1 MSIGERPLS
10 NIRFTEDINLMAGSN
25 SDLQALRSSS
35 ADGVETSS
43 DKGEVIVNTV
53 RQGKAEVCLSDV
65 HSVEVRT
72 FKYVGAMLFKDGSC
86 VARILITALQS
97 R

>member
-65 HSVEVRT
+65 HSGGTDFQVR
-72 FKYVGAMLFKDGSC
+72 GCD
-86 VARILITALQS
+86 AL
-97 R
+97 